1 MDSRKGTLKLE
12 KLREIE
18 SAVQSKWDNSK
29 VFEENA
35 PDAEEHWEGGKFMT
49 TFPYPYM
56 NGRLHLGHT
65 FTLSKSEFAVGF
77 QRMMGKKC
85 LYPFSFHCTGMPIKA
100 CADKLKREMEDFGYP
115 PKFPE
120 ESAPVVEKEKDFE
133 AEMLKKG
140 KSKKA
145 KATSK
150 KAGASYQWQI
160 MKLLGLEDE
169 EIKKFSDASYWLEYF
184 PPLAKHDLTKM
195 GLKVDWRRSFITTDT
210 NPFYDSFVRWQF
222 KTLKERGKVKFG
234 ERHTIFSPKD
244 NQPCMDHDR
253 SSGEGAAPQEY
264 TAIKMKLLAPFPEKL
279 KKFEGNTDVFL
290 VAATLRPETMYGQT
304 NCWIHPEINYVAYKL
319 KSGEVCVSTKRAAR
333 NMSFQKLTCENGKFH
348 VEAELQGTDIIGVK
362 LSAPL
367 TQHEVIYTLPMMTI
381 KEDKGTGV
389 VTSVPSD
396 SPDDY
401 AAFVDLKNK
410 KAFREKYGITDEML
424 KEPVAIIET
433 SEFGD
438 MAAVKV
444 YNDMKIKS
452 QNDTEKLREAKEKV
466 YKAGFYEGKML
477 VPAEYKG
484 QKVEAVKKVLQ
495 QKLVD
500 DKMAFKYQE
509 PDKKVVSRSGDVC
522 VVALCDQWY
531 LDYGNEEW
539 KVTTKKALES
549 IETFSAETRNQFTA
563 TLDWLKEHACSRTY
577 GLGSRLP
584 WDDKW
589 LIESLSDSTIYMA
602 YYTVAHLLQQGAFD
616 GSKSPNNIN
625 AADMTCE
632 VWDYIFFDG
641 AKAPSNSKISIDLL
655 NKMKREFKFWYPLDL
670 RVSGKDLVPNH
681 LTYFIYNHVAM
692 WPNEQTQAWP
702 KGIRANGHMLLNS
715 EKMSKSTGNFLT
727 LTDAIEKY
735 SADGMRFALA
745 DAGDGIEDANF
756 VEKVADSGVL
766 KLYTWIEWCQKVLAE
781 NDSAEADV
789 VDNAEPTY
797 HDRVFMSKISKAVAQ
812 TKKHYDNM
820 NFKEAL
826 KTGWFEMQIARDRYR
841 EMSQQQMDRSVI
853 SNFIKVQTLLLTPIC
868 PHVCEHVWSNLLK
881 QDGFVINASFPSV
894 EKVNEVLIR
903 SSDFVFNV
911 GSSIRTKIAS
921 EKALAEKKKREYKKP
936 DKAIVYV
943 AKNYPSWQQKTI
955 ESVKEAFEKNG
966 KQVEKVDKKQLNQK
980 LKACEET
987 KKEMKKVM
995 PFVNDLLKQVVEV
1008 GCDEAFQLESPF
1020 DEAETMKTCNE
1031 YLVASSELEFVEF
1044 EAADPEDQAQS
1055 KARPGKP
1062 VIKLV
1067 QTPSAVLELK
1077 NRQNCTPFHSFSL
1090 RVRNGESTSDI
1101 KKRIVKNQSSVK
1113 SVERVDLYRYADP
1126 ANDFRVNPSTL
1137 KDKFQGLVKISDS
1150 SFRLD
1155 EHCNQARLVQGDK
1168 MVNIENTLVYFV
1180 N

>member
-1 MDSRKGTLKLE
+1 MDARKGTLKLE

-18 SAVQSKWDNSK
+18 STVQSKWDNSK

-65 FTLSKSEFAVGF
+65 FTLSKCEFSVGF

-85 LYPFSFHCTGMPIKA
+85 LYPFAFHCTGMPIKA

-115 PKFPE
+115 PQFPE
-120 ESAPVVEKEKDFE
+120 DFVPQVEKKKDVE
-133 AEMLKKG
+133 AELLNKS
-140 KSKKA
+140 KSKKS
-145 KATSK
+145 KATAK
-150 KAGASYQWQI
+150 KAGASFQWQI
-160 MKLLGLEDE
+160 MKLLGLQDE
-169 EIKKFSDASYWLEYF
+169 EIKKFADANYWLQYF
-184 PPLAKHDLTKM
+184 PPLAKSDLTKM

-222 KTLKERGKVKFG
+222 ETLKERGKVKFG
-234 ERHTIFSPKD
+234 ERHTIYSPKD
-244 NQPCMDHDR
+244 GQPCMDHDR

-279 KKFEGNTDVFL
+279 KKYEGNTDVFL

-304 NCWIHPEINYVAYKL
+304 NCWIHPDIKYVAFKL
-319 KSGEVCVSTKRAAR
+319 KGGEICVSTKRAAR
-333 NMSFQKLTCENGKFH
+333 NMSFQKLTPENGKVS
-348 VEAELQGTDIIGVK
+348 VEAELTGMDIIGVK

-401 AAFVDLKNK
+401 AAFVDLKKK

-433 SEFGD
+433 TEFGN

-444 YNDMKIKS
+444 YNDMKIQS

-477 VPAEYKG
+477 VPAEFKG
-484 QKVEAVKKVLQ
+484 QKVEDVKKLLQ
-495 QKLVD
+495 HKLVENNL
-500 DKMAFKYQE
+500 AFKYQE
-509 PDKKVVSRSGDVC
+509 PDKKVISRSGDVC

-531 LDYGNEEW
+531 LDYGEEEW
-539 KVTTKKALES
+539 KLKTKKALES
-549 IETFSAETRNQFTA
+549 IETFSNETRNSFNA

-602 YYTVAHLLQQGAFD
+602 YYTVAHILQGGVFD
-616 GSKSPNNIN
+616 GSKSPYNIK
-625 AADMTCE
+625 AADMTSE
-632 VWDYIFFDG
+632 VWDYIFFDE
-641 AKAPSNSKISIDLL
+641 AKIPSNSNISVDLM

-692 WPNEQTQAWP
+692 WPNAQEQAWP

-756 VEKVADSGVL
+756 VEKVADNGVL
-766 KLYTWIEWCQKVLAE
+766 KLFNWIEWCQSVLDVNAFAKV
-781 NDSAEADV
+781 DV

-797 HDRVFMSKISKAVAQ
+797 HDKVFINKINKAIVA
-812 TKKHYDNM
+812 TGKHYENM

-826 KTGWFEMQIARDRYR
+826 KSGWFEMQIARDRYR
-841 EMSQQQMDRSVI
+841 EMSQQQMDRNVVKY
-853 SNFIKVQTLLLTPIC
+853 FIKVQTLLLTPIC
-868 PHVCEHVWSNLLK
+868 PHICEHVWSALLK
-881 QDGFVINASFPSV
+881 ENGFVINASWPAC
-894 EKVNEVLIR
+894 EKVNEVLIK
-903 SSDFVFNV
+903 SSQFVFNV
-911 GSSIRTKIAS
+911 GSSIRTKKDS
-921 EKALAEKKKREYKKP
+921 DKRLADKKKYKYTKP
-936 DKAIVYV
+936 DKAVIYV
-943 AKNYPSWQQKTI
+943 AKSYPSWQQKTI
-955 ESVKEAFEKNG
+955 ETVKQHFENG
-966 KQVEKVDKKQLNQK
+966 GSNVENVDKKKVNQQLK
-980 LKACEET
+980 MCEET

-995 PFVNDLLKQVVEV
+995 PVVNELLKQVVEV
-1008 GCDEAFQLESPF
+1008 GMEAFQLESPF
-1020 DEAETMKTCNE
+1020 DEVEVMNKCRD
-1031 YLVASSELEFVEF
+1031 YLVASSELESIEI
-1044 EAADPEDQAQS
+1044 EYADQNDQMQS

-1062 VIKLV
+1062 VIKMV
-1067 QTPSAVLELK
+1067 VTPSVVLELK
-1077 NRQNCTPFHSFSL
+1077 NRQDCAPYHTFFL
-1090 RVRNGESTSDI
+1090 TVRNGESCSDI
-1101 KKRIVKNQSSVK
+1101 IKRIAKAQNFVK
-1113 SVERVDLYRYADP
+1113 SASDVDLYRYKNP
-1126 ANDFRVNPSTL
+1126 AADFRVNPSTL
-1137 KDKFQGLVKISDS
+1137 KEKFEGLEKVNLTSV
-1150 SFRLD
+1150 FQLD
-1155 EHCNQARLVQGDK
+1155 QDCKQAQLVHNGL
-1168 MVNIENTLVYFV
+1168 VNIENTLVYFV